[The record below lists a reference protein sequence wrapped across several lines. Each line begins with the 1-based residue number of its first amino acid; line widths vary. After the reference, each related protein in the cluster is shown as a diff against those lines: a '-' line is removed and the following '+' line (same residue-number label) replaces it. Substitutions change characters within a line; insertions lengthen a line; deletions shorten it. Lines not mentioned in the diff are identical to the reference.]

1 MPWVCEQG
9 SGSFSGELKQHRGL
23 LADSSMNLC
32 FNGFFYLLLQL
43 SCDVTGDVN
52 PSVTSAPLSSDELVS
67 YSIAVA
73 DLALA
78 YFYTENTVFLV
89 RAVALTTAFFIDP
102 ATRMNPN
109 LEFGQSWPGVCALP
123 PSIHSRAIDWF
134 LCLSQRQRLA
144 V

>member
-1 MPWVCEQG
+1 M
-9 SGSFSGELKQHRGL
+9 
-23 LADSSMNLC
+23 
-32 FNGFFYLLLQL
+32 

-52 PSVTSAPLSSDELVS
+52 PSVTSAQLSSDELVS

-78 YFYTENTVFLV
+78 YFYTENPVFLV

-109 LEFGQSWPGVCALP
+109 LEFGQSWPGVCAVPRFILGRL
-123 PSIHSRAIDWF
+123 IGYYVSRRGSDG
-134 LCLSQRQRLA
+134 LSEALTS
-144 V
+144 